1 MLGHMS
7 LQILRPASLRAFPHF
22 SSARVHAFGLAV
34 GLSTGLDFVSSQMF
48 AVAGQ
53 HIQGGVHASPDA
65 YLYAVTAYAV
75 AAVVA
80 NLAIGRIAAHVG
92 YRMYSLVGIVLFAI
106 GCVVCAQSNNIGEL
120 VIGRTIQGLGA
131 GGLFSASRILV
142 QLTTEPD
149 ERMPPMLMFSV
160 GLFGLTTIAPWIC
173 AEVLEYSEWR
183 VIFWLELVL
192 AGVAWLAMFFLP
204 PEHHQ
209 PRTRAARRPDEAPP
223 KESQWDW
230 IGVGAMAIGALS
242 FLMGLSELR
251 YNRLTASP
259 LIPLLLLG
267 GAAALLLAIHRLRT
281 HPDPWL
287 DLSRLNGRRY
297 LWGIGFYGIYYL
309 MSGYWSYLFP
319 AVSQG
324 GLGFTFRTTTL
335 FLMISGAMS
344 TVVAIVMTVWL
355 PFFFRKRRFIAIG
368 FAVYAAAALLLA
380 TSLMP
385 GAPDYA
391 FFPVSMLEG
400 ITPGAVMI
408 QVAMMTYLDL
418 DREDFAHGYQMKNIA
433 RQFATAVGTGLA
445 AVSLQTQQAESRS
458 LIVAHVTRFT
468 SDLQAAN
475 PLTPERLASLSAEID
490 RQATLLAGTQLF
502 SWFAVACGVFA
513 VLVLVQRSLR

>member
-1 MLGHMS
+1 MLRRMS
-7 LQILRPASLRAFPHF
+7 LPILPPASMRAFPHF
-22 SSARVHAFGLAV
+22 SPTRVHAFGLAM
-34 GLSTGLDFVSSQMF
+34 GLSTGLDFVSSQMM

-53 HIQGGVHASPDA
+53 HIQGGVHADPQA

-80 NLAIGRIAAHVG
+80 NLAIGRIAAHIG
-92 YRMYSLVGIVLFAI
+92 YRMFSLIGIVLFGV
-106 GCVVCAQSNNIGEL
+106 GCVVCAQSNSIDML
-120 VIGRTIQGLGA
+120 VVGRAIQGLGA

-142 QLTTEPD
+142 QLTTDPD
-149 ERMPPMLMFSV
+149 ERIAPMLMFSV
-160 GLFGLTTIAPWIC
+160 GLFGLTTLAPWIC

-183 VIFWLELVL
+183 VIFWLELLL
-192 AGVAWLAMFFLP
+192 AAVAWLAMFFLP

-209 PRTRAARRPDEAPP
+209 PRTRAARRPREAPP
-223 KESQWDW
+223 AEGQWDW
-230 IGVGAMAIGALS
+230 IGVGAIAIGALS

-251 YNRLTASP
+251 YNRLTATP
-259 LIPLLLLG
+259 AIPLLLLG
-267 GAAALLLAIHRLRT
+267 GAAGLLLAVHRLRT

-287 DLSRLNGRRY
+287 DLTRLNGRRY

-309 MSGYWSYLFP
+309 MSGFWSYLFP

-335 FLMISGAMS
+335 FLMISGAVS
-344 TVVAIVMTVWL
+344 TVVAMIFTIWL
-355 PFFFRKRRFIAIG
+355 PFFFRKRRVIAIG
-368 FAVYAAAALLLA
+368 FGIYAAAALLLA

-391 FFPVSMLEG
+391 FFPVSFLEG
-400 ITPGAVMI
+400 MTPGAVMI

-445 AVSLQTQQAESRS
+445 ATMLQTQQAESRS

-468 SDLQAAN
+468 ADLQAAG
-475 PLTPERLASLSAEID
+475 PLTVDRLARLSAEID

-502 SWFAVACGVFA
+502 SGFAVACGVFA
-513 VLVLVQRSLR
+513 VVVMVQRSLR

>member
-7 LQILRPASLRAFPHF
+7 LQILKPASLRAFPHF
-22 SSARVHAFGLAV
+22 SSARVHAFGLAL

-53 HIQGGVHASPDA
+53 HIQGGVHASPEA

-106 GCVVCAQSNNIGEL
+106 GCMVCAQSNNIGEL
-120 VIGRTIQGLGA
+120 VIGRTIQGMGA

-142 QLTTEPD
+142 QLTAEPD
-149 ERMPPMLMFSV
+149 ERIPPMLMFSV
-160 GLFGLTTIAPWIC
+160 GLFGLTTLAPWIC

-183 VIFWLELVL
+183 VIFWIELAL
-192 AGVAWLAMFFLP
+192 AGVAWMAMFFLP

-223 KESQWDW
+223 EDSQWDW
-230 IGVGAMAIGALS
+230 VGVGAMAIGALS

-251 YNRLTASP
+251 YSRLTASP

-267 GAAALLLAIHRLRT
+267 GTASLLLAIHRLRT

-297 LWGIGFYGIYYL
+297 LWGIGFYGVYYL

-335 FLMISGAMS
+335 FLMISGAVS
-344 TVVAIVMTVWL
+344 TVVAVVMTIWL

-391 FFPVSMLEG
+391 FFPVSILEG

-468 SDLQAAN
+468 ADLQAAN